1 MTSLRVALRSFD
13 PTYISASIFQER
25 ESLGLNTL
33 DCEFGQPPQHSMP
46 VIIECAILGSPHQK
60 LTLSELR
67 LTLKRRFRHYEQEEE
82 KGVKSWEVS
91 PFHTFLLYL
100 ISPEDKGASV
110 RPPVDMGCLQCPA
123 HFFATRVCR
132 PSAFV
137 RSSPYVLLT
146 LD

>member
-1 MTSLRVALRSFD
+1 MGFICRMVSNFPPRLALPSFD
-13 PTYISASIFQER
+13 PLPPCHPASVLQER

-67 LTLKRRFRHYEQEEE
+67 LTLKRRFRHYEHEEE

-91 PFHTFLLYL
+91 PFSFNIL
-100 ISPEDKGASV
+100 ISDH
-110 RPPVDMGCLQCPA
+110 PV
-123 HFFATRVCR
+123 
-132 PSAFV
+132 
-137 RSSPYVLLT
+137 YVLFLRGIR
-146 LD
+146 DF